1 MTKPMSFITATYFI
15 SLIKSWLQGTKT
27 RQEILAETADLLQI
41 PDVAHAD
48 VTYVLSE
55 VARDMNEDF
64 YTDIVTYINYGNDTV
79 PTRAGLIHHLKAL
92 LANDITLAELVAWA
106 TWYRSGDDGEMSAGI
121 FDDFA
126 VEYFCLDFLPAYD
139 DTFSPQMCRRAIE
152 ILQVPGQNVLREK
165 IALTLLPQHELEDFV
180 QFVYQYE
187 AKPLSTTD
195 LDQYLLT
202 KFGMDHVSFPY
213 MQELHTG
220 QSILLLQKAQL
231 ILA

>member
-1 MTKPMSFITATYFI
+1 MSFITATYFI

-41 PDVAHAD
+41 PDIAHAD

-64 YTDIVTYINYGNDTV
+64 YADIVHYINYGADTV

-92 LANDITLAELVAWA
+92 LADDISLAELVEWA
-106 TWYRSGDDGEMSAGI
+106 TWYRNGNGNEDDMSAGI
-121 FDDFA
+121 FEDFA

-139 DTFSPQMCRRAIE
+139 DTFSPQMCRRALE
-152 ILQVPGQNVLREK
+152 ILQVPGQDPLREK
-165 IALTLLPQHELEDFV
+165 IALTLLPTHELEDFV

-187 AKPLSTTD
+187 QHPLSIAA
-195 LDQYLLT
+195 LDQYLLS
-202 KFGMDHVSFPY
+202 KFGMDHESFPY
-213 MQELHTG
+213 MQELSMG

-231 ILA
+231 ISG

>member
-1 MTKPMSFITATYFI
+1 MSYITATYFI
-15 SLIKSWLQGTKT
+15 SLIKSWLQGTRT
-27 RQEILAETADLLQI
+27 RQEILAETAGVLQI
-41 PDVAHAD
+41 PDIAHAD

-64 YTDIVTYINYGNDTV
+64 YTDIVNYINYGADTV

-92 LANDITLAELVAWA
+92 LSDNISLAELVEWA
-106 TWYRSGDDGEMSAGI
+106 TWCRNGDDGDMSAGI
-121 FDDFA
+121 FEDFT

-139 DTFSPQMCRRAIE
+139 DTFSPQMCRRALE
-152 ILQVPGQNVLREK
+152 ILQTPGQHPLREK
-165 IALTLLPQHELEDFV
+165 IALTLLPQHELEEFV

-187 AKPLSTTD
+187 ATPLPAAT
-195 LDQYLLT
+195 LDHYLLS
-202 KFGMDHVSFPY
+202 KFGMDHESFPY
-213 MQELHTG
+213 MQELSTG